1 MNDYESRQEDKRQ
14 RMLEKAA
21 KSRGEAER
29 AHQRARQTLE
39 AIPPGQPILVGH
51 HSERR
56 HRRDL
61 ERIDRGFQKAHEAE
75 KRAEELERRA
85 AAVGTGGISADD
97 PDAIDKLT
105 EKLAKMEK
113 KRTRMKEINKAFR
126 KSIKAGDDGWAVV
139 QEMMGAENAERLQK
153 YSGYTGDRVPFPKYS
168 LQNLGANIRRGKE
181 RIEKLEKDETRTPAE
196 PDKRDG
202 LEIVERPDINRV
214 TVVFDT
220 KPDRETCQIMRR
232 NGFRFSRREMAWM
245 RQLNNAGR
253 YAAQN
258 AAKEIN
264 NAKKDFE
271 SACIDAFWNGN
282 DK

>member
-1 MNDYESRQEDKRQ
+1 MNNYESRQEDKRQ

-29 AHQRARQTLE
+29 AHQGARQTLE

-61 ERIDRGFQKAHEAE
+61 EKIDRGFRKAHEAE
-75 KRAEELERRA
+75 QRAENLERRA

-97 PDAIDKLT
+97 PDAVKKLK
-105 EKLAKMEK
+105 EKLAKMED
-113 KRTRMKEINKAFR
+113 KRSRMKEINTAFR
-126 KSIKAGDDGWAVV
+126 KSVKTGGNGWDTVR
-139 QEMMGAENAERLQK
+139 EMMGAENAERLQV

-168 LQNLGANIRRGKE
+168 LQNLGANIRRVKE
-181 RIEKLEKDETRTPAE
+181 RVESLKVEKSRTPAE
-196 PDKRDG
+196 PQKHEG
-202 LEIVERPDINRV
+202 FEIVERPDINRV
-214 TVVFDT
+214 TIVFDV
-220 KPDRETCQIMRR
+220 KPNRETCQIMRR

-253 YAAQN
+253 YAAEN

-264 NAKKDFE
+264 NATKDFE
-271 SACIDAFWNGN
+271 SACIDAFWNSN